1 MEILLGVVAVLGLG
15 LAAVCAWW
23 GMKAQQ
29 ARGEAVRAEAS
40 ATARAAEME
49 GQVGKLGAEIDRIRA
64 EASAAA
70 LRATEELSRAIER
83 AQQMQ
88 VMVTRLESEIASER
102 AMHAQKLEAA
112 EHQHAERAAGLV
124 RERERFEQEVRK
136 RDELMEQKFQAL
148 ASQTLKGAS
157 DELLKRANETF
168 EAKGRESQQELDK
181 RAQVVMQAI
190 KPVSETLGRA
200 QEQLASLEARVNESK
215 MVSEGL
221 RLETQKLSRAL
232 SRPEV
237 RGRYGEIQLRRVA
250 ELAGMTSYCDFT
262 EQTSTRDGEGNLLR
276 PDMVVRL
283 PNERVIAVD
292 AKANI
297 DAYVQAASSATAEEQ
312 EAHLVRFADHIEGQI
327 RKLSDK
333 RYWSQFEGAPEF
345 VVMFVPGDQ
354 FLDAA
359 LARKPQLLETAAEKN
374 VILASPST
382 LIGLLR
388 AVAVGWR
395 EHKLAQD
402 AVQLFELGRELHDRV
417 ATALGYASDL
427 GKTINRAAEQ
437 YNRFASSVE
446 SRLLPTIRK
455 FEASDVRSA
464 KEVESLPEVTVR
476 TRVIDGVVEGA
487 VGGAESRG

>member
-1 MEILLGVVAVLGLG
+1 MEIMLGVVALLGLG
-15 LAAVCAWW
+15 LAAVCARW
-23 GMKAQQ
+23 GMRAQQ
-29 ARGEAVRAEAS
+29 ARGEAVRAEA
-40 ATARAAEME
+40 AAAARATEME
-49 GQVGKLGAEIDRIRA
+49 GQVARLGAEVERVRA
-64 EASAAA
+64 EGAAA
-70 LRATEELSRAIER
+70 AARAAEELSRAVER
-83 AQQMQ
+83 SQQLHVQ
-88 VMVTRLESEIASER
+88 VTRLEGELSSER
-102 AMHAQKLEAA
+102 VMHAQRLESA
-112 EHQHAERAAGLV
+112 ERQHAERAAGLV

-136 RDELMEQKFQAL
+136 RDELMEQKFTAL

-168 EAKGRESQQELDK
+168 DAKGKESQQELDK

-190 KPVSETLGRA
+190 RPVSETLGRA
-200 QEQLASLEARVNESK
+200 QEQLAALEARVNESR

-221 RLETQKLSRAL
+221 RVETQKLSRAL

-312 EAHLVRFADHIEGQI
+312 ETHLVRFADHIEGQI
-327 RKLSDK
+327 RKLSEK
-333 RYWSQFEGAPEF
+333 RYWSQFDGAPEF

-402 AVQLFELGRELHDRV
+402 AVQLFELGKELHDRV

-455 FEASDVRSA
+455 FEESGVRSA
-464 KEVESLPEVTVR
+464 KAVDALPEVEVR
-476 TRVIDGVVEGA
+476 ARLIEGE
-487 VGGAESRG
+487 VGREA

>member
-1 MEILLGVVAVLGLG
+1 
-15 LAAVCAWW
+15 
-23 GMKAQQ
+23 
-29 ARGEAVRAEAS
+29 
-40 ATARAAEME
+40 
-49 GQVGKLGAEIDRIRA
+49 
-64 EASAAA
+64 
-70 LRATEELSRAIER
+70 
-83 AQQMQ
+83 
-88 VMVTRLESEIASER
+88 
-102 AMHAQKLEAA
+102 
-112 EHQHAERAAGLV
+112 
-124 RERERFEQEVRK
+124 
-136 RDELMEQKFQAL
+136 
-148 ASQTLKGAS
+148 
-157 DELLKRANETF
+157 
-168 EAKGRESQQELDK
+168 
-181 RAQVVMQAI
+181 
-190 KPVSETLGRA
+190 
-200 QEQLASLEARVNESK
+200 
-215 MVSEGL
+215 VSEGL
-221 RLETQKLSRAL
+221 RVETQKLSRAL

-250 ELAGMTSYCDFT
+250 ELAGVTSYCDFT

-327 RKLSDK
+327 RKLSEK
-333 RYWSQFEGAPEF
+333 RYWSQFDGAPEF

-359 LARKPQLLETAAEKN
+359 LARKPQLLETAAQQN

-402 AVQLFELGRELHDRV
+402 AVQLFELGKELHDRV
-417 ATALGYASDL
+417 AVALGHAGKL
-427 GKTINRAAEQ
+427 GSTLNSAVEQ
-437 YNRFASSVE
+437 YNKFASSVE

-455 FEASDVRSA
+455 FEESDVKSA
-464 KEVESLPEVTVR
+464 KAVESLTEVTVR
-476 TRVIDGVVEGA
+476 TRLIDGA
-487 VGGAESRG
+487 VDAVASERE

>member
-1 MEILLGVVAVLGLG
+1 METMLGVVAVLGLG
-15 LAAVCAWW
+15 LAGVCAWW

-29 ARGEAVRAEAS
+29 ARGEAVRAEA
-40 ATARAAEME
+40 AAVARAAEME
-49 GQVGKLGAEIDRIRA
+49 GQVSRLNAELERVRA
-64 EASAAA
+64 ESAEGARRAA
-70 LRATEELSRAIER
+70 EELSRAVDR

-88 VMVTRLESEIASER
+88 VVVTRLEGEVASARE
-102 AMHAQKLEAA
+102 MHAQKMEAA
-112 EHQHAERAAGLV
+112 ERQHAERAAGLV

-136 RDELMEQKFQAL
+136 RDELMEQKFTAL

-168 EAKGRESQQELDK
+168 DAKGKESQQELDK

-262 EQTSTRDGEGNLLR
+262 EQTSTRDGDGNLLR

-312 EAHLVRFADHIEGQI
+312 ETHLGRFADHIEGQI
-327 RKLSDK
+327 KKLSDK
-333 RYWSQFEGAPEF
+333 RYWSQFDGAPEF

-359 LARKPQLLETAAEKN
+359 LVRKPQLLETAAQQN

-395 EHKLAQD
+395 EHKLAED

-417 ATALGYASDL
+417 AVALGHAGKL
-427 GKTINRAAEQ
+427 GSTLNNAVEQ
-437 YNRFASSVE
+437 YNKFASSVE

-455 FEASDVRSA
+455 FEESDVKSA
-464 KEVESLPEVTVR
+464 KGIESLPEVTVKA
-476 TRVIDGVVEGA
+476 RVGLEDLREV
-487 VGGAESRG
+487 

>member
-1 MEILLGVVAVLGLG
+1 METLLGVVALLGLG
-15 LAAVCAWW
+15 LAGVCAWW

-29 ARGEAVRAEAS
+29 ARGEAVRAEA
-40 ATARAAEME
+40 AAAARAVEME
-49 GQVGKLGAEIDRIRA
+49 GQVSRLNAEIERVRGESAEGARRA
-64 EASAAA
+64 A
-70 LRATEELSRAIER
+70 EELSRAVDR

-88 VMVTRLESEIASER
+88 VVVTRLEGEVASARE
-102 AMHAQKLEAA
+102 MHAQKMDAA
-112 EHQHAERAAGLV
+112 ERQHAERAAGLV

-136 RDELMEQKFQAL
+136 RDELMEQKFTAL

-168 EAKGRESQQELDK
+168 DAKGKESQQELEK

-190 KPVSETLGRA
+190 RPVSETLGRA

-327 RKLSDK
+327 RKLSEK
-333 RYWSQFEGAPEF
+333 RYWSQFDGAPEF

-359 LARKPQLLETAAEKN
+359 LARKPQLLETAAQQN

-402 AVQLFELGRELHDRV
+402 AVQLFELGKELHDRV
-417 ATALGYASDL
+417 AVALGHAGKL
-427 GKTINRAAEQ
+427 GATLNSAVEQ
-437 YNRFASSVE
+437 YNKFASSVE

-455 FEASDVRSA
+455 FEESDVKSA
-464 KEVESLPEVTVR
+464 KEVESLPEVTVKA
-476 TRVIDGVVEGA
+476 RVGLEDLREV
-487 VGGAESRG
+487 

>member
-1 MEILLGVVAVLGLG
+1 MDIMLGLLALLGVV
-15 LAAVCAWW
+15 LAGACTWW
-23 GMKAQQ
+23 GMRAQS
-29 ARGEAVRAEAS
+29 ARGEALREGAA
-40 ATARAAEME
+40 AAARAAEFE
-49 GQVGKLGAEIDRIRA
+49 AQVGRLREETEHLRSQAMVAGQR
-64 EASAAA
+64 AAA
-70 LRATEELSRAIER
+70 ELAHAAER
-83 AQQMQ
+83 AQQLE
-88 VMVTRLESEIASER
+88 VMLALRDGELRSANQLHKQEIESSESQHRERLTVI
-102 AMHAQKLEAA
+102 
-112 EHQHAERAAGLV
+112 
-124 RERERFEQEVRK
+124 ERERHRFEQQVEK
-136 RDELMEQKFQAL
+136 LKETFQSL
-148 ASQTLKGAS
+148 ASQTLKGVS

-168 EAKGRESQQELDK
+168 EAKGKESQQELDK
-181 RAQVVMQAI
+181 RAQAVMQAI

-200 QEQLASLEARVNESK
+200 QEQLASLEARVNESRS
-215 MVSEGL
+215 VSEGL

-250 ELAGMTSYCDFT
+250 ELAGMTSYCDFS
-262 EQTSTRDGEGNLLR
+262 EQTSSRDGEGNLLR

-297 DAYVQAASSATAEEQ
+297 DAYVQAASSATPEE
-312 EAHLVRFADHIEGQI
+312 EETHLARFADHIEGQI
-327 RKLSDK
+327 KKLSDK
-333 RYWSQFEGAPEF
+333 RYWAQFDGAPEF

-359 LARKPQLLETAAEKN
+359 LSRKPNLLDTAAQLN
-374 VILASPST
+374 VIMASPST

-395 EHKLAQD
+395 EHRLAEDASKLFD
-402 AVQLFELGRELHDRV
+402 LGRELHDRV

-437 YNRFASSVE
+437 YNKFASSVE

-455 FEASDVRSA
+455 FEESGVSSA
-464 KEVESLPEVTVR
+464 KSVDALPEVSVR
-476 TRVIDGVVEGA
+476 ARLFEGE
-487 VGGAESRG
+487 VGREA

>member
-1 MEILLGVVAVLGLG
+1 MEVILGIVALIGVLLAGVCGWLAMRAQGARSLAEREGAIAAARATELEAQVARAGAELERARAEGAASAARAAQDLAGAVDRAQSLEILLTQRDGEIVS
-15 LAAVCAWW
+15 AAA
-23 GMKAQQ
+23 MHRQ
-29 ARGEAVRAEAS
+29 
-40 ATARAAEME
+40 EME
-49 GQVGKLGAEIDRIRA
+49 G
-64 EASAAA
+64 
-70 LRATEELSRAIER
+70 
-83 AQQMQ
+83 
-88 VMVTRLESEIASER
+88 
-102 AMHAQKLEAA
+102 MHAQHLERIGA
-112 EHQHAERAAGLV
+112 L
-124 RERERFEQEVRK
+124 ERERARFEKQV
-136 RDELMEQKFQAL
+136 EQLKETFQAL
-148 ASQTLKGAS
+148 ASQTLKGVS
-157 DELLKRANETF
+157 DELLLRANETF
-168 EAKGRESQQELDK
+168 AAKGKEAQLEMEKRSQQ
-181 RAQVVMQAI
+181 VMQMV

-215 MVSEGL
+215 MASEGL

-262 EQTSTRDGEGNLLR
+262 EQTSSRDGEGNLLR

-297 DAYVQAASSATAEEQ
+297 DAYVQAASSATPEEEQ
-312 EAHLVRFADHIEGQI
+312 MHLARFADHIEGQI
-327 RKLSDK
+327 KKLSDK

-359 LARKPQLLETAAEKN
+359 LSRKPNLLDVAAQQN
-374 VILASPST
+374 VIMASPST

-395 EHKLAQD
+395 EHKLAED
-402 AVQLFELGRELHDRV
+402 AVKLFELGKELHDRV
-417 ATALGYASDL
+417 ATAMGHAGRLGAA
-427 GKTINRAAEQ
+427 INSAAEQ
-437 YNRFASSVE
+437 YNKFASSVE

-455 FEASDVRSA
+455 FEESGVRSA
-464 KEVESLPEVTVR
+464 KEVEGLPEVEVR
-476 TRVIDGVVEGA
+476 ARLVEG
-487 VGGAESRG
+487 VGGASE